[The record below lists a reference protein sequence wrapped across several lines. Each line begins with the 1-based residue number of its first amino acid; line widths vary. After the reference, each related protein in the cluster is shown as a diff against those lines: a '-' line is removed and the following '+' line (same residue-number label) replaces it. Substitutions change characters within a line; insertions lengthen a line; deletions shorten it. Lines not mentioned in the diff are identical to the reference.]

1 MENPNKLKNLELYKK
16 LYKNYRPSESSIK
29 LFSAVKYFPLIG
41 VSSSGRDSLM
51 TYLTNKYPIFFDLI
65 TTTTRKPRINN
76 GVLERDGV
84 EYHFVQ
90 EEQFLEKIENGEMLE
105 WAVIHNQQLSGSDI
119 KNIQEAAKL
128 NKVIIND
135 VTPDGAIKFGQYSKN
150 VHPIFIIPPS
160 FSEWQRRMQ
169 ARGLL
174 SPEEMSNRMASARHE
189 ISESL
194 KLNDTYFVV
203 NDNLEAAGGEIYQYI
218 IEINSDAEST
228 KNDSKAREVAE
239 EVLKA
244 LESN

>member
-1 MENPNKLKNLELYKK
+1 MDNPNKLKKLELYKK
-16 LYKNYRPSESSIK
+16 LYKNYRPSEISIES
-29 LFSAVKYFPLIG
+29 FRSVKYFPLIG

-51 TYLTNKYPIFFDLI
+51 AYLTKKYPIFFDLI

-76 GVLERDGV
+76 EILEREGV

-119 KNIQEAAKL
+119 KNIEKAAKL
-128 NKVIIND
+128 NKIIISD
-135 VTPDGAIKFGQYSKN
+135 VTPDGAISLRQYSKN

-160 FSEWQRRMQ
+160 FGEWQRRMQ
-169 ARGLL
+169 ARGIL
-174 SPEEMSNRMASARHE
+174 SPEEMSNRMASAKRE
-189 ISESL
+189 IQESL
-194 KLNDTYFVV
+194 KLTDTYFVV
-203 NDNLEAAGGEIYQYI
+203 NDNLETAGEEIYQYI
-218 IEINSDAEST
+218 MKVNSNGYSI
-228 KNDSKAREVAE
+228 KNDSKGREVAK